1 MLCQM
6 GARAFDERT
15 TGQAGDRR
23 HVLAVLAAGAVPL
36 VVLGILLSAPHL
48 DGHWENNSA
57 HFWIVLI
64 AGLVS
69 TSLGYAVR
77 EAALRRNDARLFLVS
92 LGFIAS
98 AGFLALHALAT
109 PGVVVG
115 GKNAGFVI
123 APPVGLLIAGVFV
136 AASALDLSPAAGAA
150 VMRHARLLT
159 GAVLAL
165 IAAWGVVSV
174 AELPP
179 LSHSLQVD
187 DARVPLAIVAGVGV
201 LFYAYAAAGYYRLYR
216 QRHARLVFAVSFA
229 FAILAEAS
237 IVIVAALATS
247 WRISW
252 WEWHI
257 LMLLGFAVIAYSARR
272 EWHEERF
279 SALYLDETLAGV
291 KEASILFADLQGF
304 TPFSERTPPAV
315 VHGMLN
321 AYFGTLVPLM
331 EKLGGE
337 VHQLIG
343 DAIMVIFGKQGNQ
356 PDHALRACRAALALQ
371 EQAALIASGHPDW
384 PRFRAGVN
392 SGEVAVGIV
401 GGDTGHRKHGVVGDT
416 VNLAARLEGQALAG
430 DVVIG
435 AGTYAALPD
444 GVAVERLPE
453 LQIKG
458 KAAPVEAYVLR
469 GLGESQP

>member
-1 MLCQM
+1 MLRQV
-6 GARAFDERT
+6 GARAVDGM
-15 TGQAGDRR
+15 TGGRAEDRR
-23 HVLAVLAAGAVPL
+23 HLLAVLAAGAVPL
-36 VVLGILLSAPHL
+36 VVLGILLSAPDL

-64 AGLVS
+64 AGLAS

-77 EAALRRNDARLFLVS
+77 EAALRRHDARLFLVS

-150 VMRHARLLT
+150 VMRHSRLLT

-187 DARVPLAIVAGVGV
+187 DARVPLAIVAGIGV
-201 LFYAYAAAGYYRLYR
+201 LVYAYAAAGYYRLYR

-237 IVIVAALATS
+237 IVFGPRLHPEFECLVPKP
-247 WRISW
+247 
-252 WEWHI
+252 
-257 LMLLGFAVIAYSARR
+257 LLGRGEY
-272 EWHEERF
+272 EP
-279 SALYLDETLAGV
+279 L
-291 KEASILFADLQGF
+291 
-304 TPFSERTPPAV
+304 PAV
-315 VHGMLN
+315 VAKHLRVNEREVRVVSHHVCMAGRPSSARPARKQLSQAHCNSPARAGLN
-321 AYFGTLVPLM
+321 RPAGFAAGVVSPVASQSPSARSKFVSET
-331 EKLGGE
+331 GG
-337 VHQLIG
+337 
-343 DAIMVIFGKQGNQ
+343 APGNTG
-356 PDHALRACRAALALQ
+356 RAACQ
-371 EQAALIASGHPDW
+371 SVQTSPRGHSPEEQMEDIYHFNELLNVSLL
-384 PRFRAGVN
+384 FL
-392 SGEVAVGIV
+392 
-401 GGDTGHRKHGVVGDT
+401 TT
-416 VNLAARLEGQALAG
+416 AR
-430 DVVIG
+430 
-435 AGTYAALPD
+435 P
-444 GVAVERLPE
+444 
-453 LQIKG
+453 
-458 KAAPVEAYVLR
+458 
-469 GLGESQP
+469 